1 MVGAIVNPTRSTI
14 MLFLTVIP
22 LIIQDVVAAR
32 QMTSSEVHTTLSSLD
47 AFKNIA
53 ASAIPPKP

>member
-1 MVGAIVNPTRSTI
+1 MGAIVNPTNNTI
-14 MLFLTVIP
+14 MLLFLTVIP

-32 QMTSSEVHTTLSSLD
+32 QMTSDHTLTSLD
-47 AFKNIA
+47 AFQNIE

>member
-1 MVGAIVNPTRSTI
+1 MGAIVNPTSTI

-22 LIIQDVVAAR
+22 LIIQDVVAAS
-32 QMTSSEVHTTLSSLD
+32 QMTSDHTLTSLD
-47 AFKNIA
+47 AFQNIA